1 VVVACACGFF
11 ASPSGA
17 RAAVPPNPQDP
28 CARAGRDVCGTAGT
42 GLYHG
47 SRYGTRWFG
56 DYRGV
61 VPGHL
66 HAFCIDLRFWYAAPS
81 YHYRE
86 VASAAL
92 RSRAG
97 ASVSAEKQ
105 ARLAYAIWAFGRST
119 TPSRQAAV
127 MLYVHSLM
135 GDARSGELDPNAVKP
150 SVASVYRRLSEASAR
165 YHGPYRIEASVP
177 RGLAVGRPVTATLR
191 VLSAT
196 GAALPGQAFSLS
208 VAGADAPSLVSADA
222 AGRAEVVL
230 TPTAVDVKL
239 RVSAAGLAPS
249 RPTIY
254 APTTAAA
261 APNGQRLAVADG
273 ARITT
278 EIVRT
283 ATAAVT
289 SVVSHRLV
297 RRGASIFDRVRVAGL
312 GGRTASVDLALFG
325 PFPSEA
331 AVRCEGRPYWRRRLA
346 VGPGGETRSPTVA
359 VTKAGFY
366 AYRERLLAAGG
377 IAAVETRCGVS
388 DETTLVAPSIVT
400 GHGDAAAPVRAP
412 TAGASTPVRLRIAAL
427 GIGARIVP
435 AGIDMARGVLG
446 VPVDIH
452 RIGWWRDGM
461 APGVRSGSI
470 LIAGHVD
477 SARAGRGAL
486 FALPRARVGQ
496 RVHVTTADGTVH
508 TYRVLSVRS
517 YPKRALPLGVYAK
530 DGPPRLVLV
539 TCGGTFDRS
548 TGHYPDDVVVTAV
561 PV

>member
-1 VVVACACGFF
+1 M
-11 ASPSGA
+11 
-17 RAAVPPNPQDP
+17 PPNPQDP

-42 GLYHG
+42 GFYHG

-61 VPGHL
+61 VPGHP
-66 HAFCIDLRFWYAAPS
+66 HAFCIDLRYWYAAPS
-81 YHYRE
+81 YRYRV
-86 VASAAL
+86 VASSGL
-92 RSRAG
+92 RNRAG

-105 ARLAYAIWAFGRST
+105 AKLAYAIWAFGRST

-135 GDARSGELDPNAVKP
+135 GDARPGELDPDAVRP
-150 SVASVYRRLSEASAR
+150 SVAAFYERIGRAAAR
-165 YHGPYRIEASVP
+165 YHGPYRIEASLP
-177 RGLAVGRPVTATLR
+177 RGLAVGRPATATLR

-208 VAGADAPSLVSADA
+208 VTGADAPSLVSADA
-222 AGRAEVVL
+222 AGRADVVL
-230 TPTAVDVKL
+230 TPTAVDVKV
-239 RVSAAGLAPS
+239 RVSAAGLAS
-249 RPTIY
+249 STPTIY
-254 APTTAAA
+254 APTTTAA
-261 APNGQRLAVADG
+261 APNGQRLAVGDG
-273 ARITT
+273 ARVTA
-278 EIVRT
+278 EIART

-289 SVVSHRLV
+289 SAVSHRVV

-312 GGRTASVDLALFG
+312 GGGTASVDLALFG
-325 PFPSEA
+325 PFPSQA
-331 AVRCEGRPYWRRRLA
+331 AVRCEGRPHWRGRLA
-346 VGPGGETRSPTVA
+346 VGPGGATRSPPVA
-359 VTKAGFY
+359 VKRPGFY
-366 AYRERLLAAGG
+366 AYRERLLAGRG
-377 IAAVETRCGVS
+377 IAAVETRCGVAA
-388 DETTLVAPSIVT
+388 ETALVAPWIVT
-400 GHGDAAAPVRAP
+400 GQGDAAAPVRAP
-412 TAGASTPVRLRIAAL
+412 AAGASTPVRLRIPAL
-427 GIGARIVP
+427 RIGARIFP

-446 VPVDIH
+446 VPADIH

-461 APGVRSGSI
+461 APGAGSGSI

-486 FALPRARVGQ
+486 FALPRARAGQ
-496 RVHVTTADGTVH
+496 RVHVTTADGAVH
-508 TYRVLSVRS
+508 TYRVVSVRS

-539 TCGGTFDRS
+539 TCGGTFDPS